1 MTHPLIADCPA
12 QRHAALE
19 FQSPDEIRR
28 VQNELLVEHVRYAAQ
43 HSPFYRER
51 FREVGLD
58 PADVRGVTDLAG
70 LPCTEKADL
79 TERNEDFLAVP
90 AEEIVDVCLT
100 SATTGTTP
108 TQLLQTA
115 GDLARLAYNEQQA
128 FGMLGV
134 GPSTTLLVGA
144 ALDRCFMAG
153 LAYFLGAVRLGARAV
168 RAGAGSEAQH
178 WQTIRATR
186 PDTIMCVPSL
196 MRRIAEKAIEMGEDP
211 REAGIR
217 RLIGIGEPTRD
228 ATLALLP
235 TGQKIE
241 ELWGATLYSTY
252 ASTEIATTFCECRE
266 RRGGHLRAELLAVE
280 ILDEENRPVADGEL
294 GEVVV
299 TPLGVQGMPLV
310 RFRTGDISY
319 LMNSPCA
326 CGRSTPRLAPIVGR
340 KNQMLKYKGTTLFP
354 STVLAALEGC
364 EEVHGVF
371 VEAHRNPDGT
381 DRVVACV
388 ALRDGI
394 RPEQMTDGLCE
405 QMRAYVRVVPELEFV
420 SADVFERRV
429 HLSEKRKRVTFHDFR
444 NETRD

>member
-1 MTHPLIADCPA
+1 MLEQPLTQSADFDGDATERQERDRLMPHPLIADCPA
-12 QRHAALE
+12 QCHAALE
-19 FQSPDEIRR
+19 FQHPEEILR

-51 FREVGLD
+51 FREAGLD
-58 PADVRGVTDLAG
+58 LAGIRGVTDLEA

-211 REAGIR
+211 RKAGIR

-235 TGQKIE
+235 AGQKIE

-252 ASTEIATTFCECRE
+252 ASTEIATTFCDARNA
-266 RRGGHLRAELLAVE
+266 GGGTCGPNCWRSRFWTKKTVPCPT
-280 ILDEENRPVADGEL
+280 ENWAKW
-294 GEVVV
+294 
-299 TPLGVQGMPLV
+299 
-310 RFRTGDISY
+310 S
-319 LMNSPCA
+319 
-326 CGRSTPRLAPIVGR
+326 
-340 KNQMLKYKGTTLFP
+340 
-354 STVLAALEGC
+354 
-364 EEVHGVF
+364 
-371 VEAHRNPDGT
+371 
-381 DRVVACV
+381 
-388 ALRDGI
+388 
-394 RPEQMTDGLCE
+394 
-405 QMRAYVRVVPELEFV
+405 
-420 SADVFERRV
+420 
-429 HLSEKRKRVTFHDFR
+429 
-444 NETRD
+444 